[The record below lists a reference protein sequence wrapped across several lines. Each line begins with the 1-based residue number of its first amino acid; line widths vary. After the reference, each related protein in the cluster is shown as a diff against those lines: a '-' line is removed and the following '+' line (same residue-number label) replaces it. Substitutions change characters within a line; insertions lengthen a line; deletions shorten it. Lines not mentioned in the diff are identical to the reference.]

1 MLSTSDPQVAA
12 DALAAG
18 RLVALP
24 TETVYGLGADAR
36 SPAAVARVYAV
47 KGRPADHPLIVHV
60 LNLSAARAWSSDFPE
75 YATALAEAYWPGPL
89 TLVVPRAAHVGDS
102 VTGGHNTVALRVP
115 GHPLM
120 RDVIRRLTAMQ
131 SDPSAGVAAPS
142 ANRFGRV
149 SPTSADA
156 CLQELSAVAD
166 SHDVV
171 LDGGPSSVGVESTIV
186 DCTGPLPVILRPG
199 KITADDV
206 RSATGMELG
215 ERSSTPAPGT
225 LAAHYA
231 PTARVHLVDTEHL
244 PTHGERAG
252 LLALAD
258 IPTPKGFV
266 RLSAPTSADHYATVL
281 YRALREADALQ
292 LTDVYAIAP
301 EGDGIAVAIRDR
313 LTRAAHGSS

>member
-12 DALAAG
+12 EALARG

-36 SPAAVARVYAV
+36 NPEAVARVYSV

-60 LNLSAARAWSSDFPE
+60 LDLEAARAWSAGFAD
-75 YATALAEAYWPGPL
+75 YAVALAEAYWPGPL
-89 TLVVPRAAHVGDS
+89 TLVVPRAAHVGDF
-102 VTGGHNTVALRVP
+102 VTGGHDTVAVRVP

-120 RDVIRRLTAMQ
+120 RDVIRRLAAVQ
-131 SDPSAGVAAPS
+131 ADHHAGVAAPS

-156 CLQELSAVAD
+156 CVHELSDVAD
-166 SHDVV
+166 SQDVV

-206 RSATGMELG
+206 RIATGMKLG
-215 ERSSTPAPGT
+215 DRSSTPAPGT

-231 PTARVHLVDTEHL
+231 PSATVHLIDADQL
-244 PTHGERAG
+244 PASGERAG

-258 IPTPKGFV
+258 VPTPPGFV
-266 RLSAPTSADHYATVL
+266 RLSAPTTADHFATVL
-281 YRALREADALQ
+281 YRALREADALN
-292 LTDVYAIAP
+292 LSDVYAIAP
-301 EGDGIAVAIRDR
+301 VGDGIAVAIRDR